1 MCGFI
6 AAVGNNMRER
16 VIKSTEQIIHR
27 GPDETNYLFLE
38 KENIYL
44 GHNRLTIMDLNNGKQ
59 PYKNNDETLILLFNG
74 EIYNQNFFREKLKFL
89 NIHLKS
95 KSSDTEVLLRS
106 YEIFGEQIFSE
117 IDGQFAICLID
128 RKKKE
133 IILVRDKFG
142 EKPVFYYVNHDKII
156 ISSQLDSFKFFNENL
171 EIDPNSLAKF
181 FMYSHVPSPNTI
193 YKNIFKLEHAH
204 LCKISFSEKKIIKKK
219 YYEPAIKETNYKNEQ
234 DYVEQLDSL
243 ISDSTKSRLNSDVEI
258 GLFLSGGLDS
268 SLAAYY
274 MIKNGY
280 SPKSFSISIDNK
292 YLNEKKSYQF
302 VNSLFK
308 LDNYQTNLSKSDFTK
323 HINTITNKLDEPLG
337 ATTYVTMFFL
347 SQLASQKVKT
357 VITGDGAD
365 EIFGGYEMVE
375 KQKLI
380 NYINNLKLNKT
391 LSNSVK
397 IFEKTFSKVLS
408 SELKFKLSRFEK
420 SIVQPP
426 NKQNLSLLSTIPI
439 NEIDNFFV
447 DKLNKD
453 EVFFDIDNFNENY
466 KNLDVNK
473 KNILY
478 FYNFYLP
485 NLICARSDKA
495 GMFNSLE
502 IRSIFLN
509 SNILEFALSIPNNKS
524 HLVRGKNILKRI
536 ASNKIHKRFSSL
548 KKGGFTYPI
557 NEWLDYSLEENTRNT
572 FNIQKIN
579 GKNPSTRNLF
589 HCLKIIDK
597 FLKLK

>member
-6 AAVGNNMRER
+6 AAFGNNLGEK
-16 VIKSTEQIIHR
+16 VTKSTEKIIHR

-44 GHNRLTIMDLNNGKQ
+44 GHNRLTIMDLKNGKQ
-59 PYKNNDETLILLFNG
+59 PFKNKDESLILLFNG

-89 NIHLKS
+89 NIHIES
-95 KSSDTEVLLRS
+95 KSSDTEVLLKS
-106 YEIFGEQIFSE
+106 YETFGEKIFSE

-133 IILVRDKFG
+133 LVLVRDKFG
-142 EKPVFYYVNHDKII
+142 EKPLFYHVSHDKII
-156 ISSQLDSFKFFNENL
+156 IASQLDSFKFFLNENL
-171 EIDPNSLAKF
+171 EINPNSLAKF
-181 FMYSHVPSPNTI
+181 FMYSHVPPPNTI

-204 LCKISFSEKKIIKKK
+204 FCKIKFSEKKIVKKK
-219 YYEPAIKETNYKNEQ
+219 YYEPTIKEINYKNEQ
-234 DYVEQLDSL
+234 DYIEKLDSL
-243 ISDSTKSRLNSDVEI
+243 ISESTKLRLNSDVEI

-274 MIKNGY
+274 MINNGY

-292 YLNEKKSYQF
+292 YLNEEKSYQF
-302 VNSLFK
+302 INNLFK
-308 LDNYQTNLSKSDFTK
+308 LNNYQIKLSKKEFEK
-323 HINTITNKLDEPLG
+323 EINSIADKLDEPLG

-347 SQLASQKVKT
+347 SKLASQKVKT

-365 EIFGGYEMVE
+365 EIFGGYEMME
-375 KQKLI
+375 KQNLI
-380 NYINNLKLNKT
+380 NYINSFKLNKT
-391 LSNSVK
+391 LANSIK

-447 DKLNKD
+447 DKLEID
-453 EVFFDIDNFNENY
+453 EVFSDINNFNENY
-466 KNLDVNK
+466 QYLDVSK

-502 IRSIFLN
+502 IRSIFLT
-509 SNILEFALSIPNNKS
+509 SDILEFALSIPRNKS
-524 HLVRGKNILKRI
+524 HLVRGKNILKKI

-557 NEWLDYSLEENTRNT
+557 NEWLDYSINKKIKNT
-572 FNIQKIN
+572 FNIKNIN
-579 GKNPSTRNLF
+579 GKNPSMRNLF
-589 HCLKIIDK
+589 HCLKIMDK
-597 FLKLK
+597 FL

>member
-6 AAVGNNMRER
+6 AAVGNNLGEKVTR
-16 VIKSTEQIIHR
+16 STEKIIHR

-44 GHNRLTIMDLNNGKQ
+44 GHNRLTIMDLKNGKQ
-59 PYKNNDETLILLFNG
+59 PYKNKDENLILLFNG
-74 EIYNQNFFREKLKFL
+74 EIYNQNFFREKLKFQ
-89 NIHLKS
+89 NIHLES
-95 KSSDTEVLLRS
+95 KSSDTEVLLKS
-106 YEIFGEQIFSE
+106 YETFGEKIFSE

-128 RKKKE
+128 RKKQE
-133 IILVRDKFG
+133 IVLVRDKFG
-142 EKPVFYYVNHDKII
+142 EKPLFYHVNHDKII
-156 ISSQLDSFKFFNENL
+156 ISSQLDSFKFFFSENL
-171 EIDPNSLAKF
+171 EINPNSLAKF
-181 FMYSHVPSPNTI
+181 FMYSHVPPPNTI

-204 LCKISFSEKKIIKKK
+204 VCKISFSEKKIVKKK
-219 YYEPAIKETNYKNEQ
+219 YYEPTIKEINYKNEQ
-234 DYVEQLDSL
+234 DYIDQLDIL
-243 ISDSTKSRLNSDVEI
+243 ISESTKLRLNSDVEI

-292 YLNEKKSYQF
+292 YLNEEKSYQF
-302 VNSLFK
+302 INNLFK
-308 LDNYQTNLSKSDFTK
+308 LDNYQIKLSKNEFK
-323 HINTITNKLDEPLG
+323 KEINAIADKLDEPLG

-347 SQLASQKVKT
+347 SKLASQKVKT

-365 EIFGGYEMVE
+365 EIFGGYEMME
-375 KQKLI
+375 KQNLI

-391 LSNSVK
+391 LANSIK

-426 NKQNLSLLSTIPI
+426 DKQNLSLLSTIPL

-447 DKLNKD
+447 DKLDKD
-453 EVFFDIDNFNENY
+453 EVFSDINNFNENY
-466 KNLDVNK
+466 KNLDVSK

-524 HLVRGKNILKRI
+524 HLLRGKNILKKI
-536 ASNKIHKRFSSL
+536 AYNKIHKRFSSL

-557 NEWLDYSLEENTRNT
+557 NEWLDYNIKENIKNT
-572 FNIQKIN
+572 FNIKKIN
-579 GKNPSTRNLF
+579 EKNPSMRNLF

-597 FLKLK
+597 FL